1 MDELSPLILLH
12 KNGYKALAPSKC
24 RDGSRPVTQDGPA
37 TKVVDANG
45 EHRGT
50 ISRVEYR
57 AVSHHQKCS
66 WCADNATQGAVQ
78 NQQNL
83 TVISRCCDD
92 PKCIWLSAEMCER
105 MTA

>member
-1 MDELSPLILLH
+1 M
-12 KNGYKALAPSKC
+12 
-24 RDGSRPVTQDGPA
+24 
-37 TKVVDANG
+37 
-45 EHRGT
+45 
-50 ISRVEYR
+50 
-57 AVSHHQKCS
+57 SHHQKCS